1 MNNIYFNDF
10 EDDFIIKKVV
20 VNGPATI
27 VIWNDGTKTVVKSDE
42 AFVSPLTGVLMC
54 LYKKLFDSDDYHKL
68 CSNLT
73 DILMRN
79 SYELEKF
86 VDKKIRYAIALK
98 EAQERFDKASD
109 EAIDAINEF
118 ENAKNAYLNVIFGD

>member
-20 VNGPATI
+20 ANGPATI

-73 DILMRN
+73 DIFMRN
-79 SYELEKF
+79 SHELEQF
-86 VDKKIRYAIALK
+86 VDKKVRYAIALK
-98 EAQERFDKASD
+98 EARERFDKASD
-109 EAIDAINEF
+109 EAVDAINEF

>member
-98 EAQERFDKASD
+98 EAKERFDKASD

>member
-79 SYELEKF
+79 SHELEQF
-86 VDKKIRYAIALK
+86 VDKKVRYAIALK
-98 EAQERFDKASD
+98 EARERFDKASD
-109 EAIDAINEF
+109 EAVDAINEF